1 MRCLSLGR
9 AACGAGSRCS
19 LAPRASCAERM
30 HVVWQRPAG
39 PVGMRQAARR
49 GRRAQVCA
57 ASGVSPDEV
66 VYVEAHGTGTVVG
79 DSQELSAIDGLYGAG
94 AGHTPRDPLLIGSV
108 KSNMGHCEGCSGL
121 AGAQAPRAWHSA
133 ASRATAPLWYT
144 RLRTRLTYAVGT
156 PCRAATRGACMV
168 CIYVN
173 LLTGVLEA
181 RARSGALRQGR
192 RSAVRAG
199 VGACAPGGTHP
210 TTHAQV

>member
-1 MRCLSLGR
+1 
-9 AACGAGSRCS
+9 
-19 LAPRASCAERM
+19 
-30 HVVWQRPAG
+30 
-39 PVGMRQAARR
+39 MRQAARR

-121 AGAQAPRAWHSA
+121 AGARAPRAWHSA
-133 ASRATAPLWYT
+133 ASRATAPLWHT

-156 PCRAATRGACMV
+156 PCSAATRGMH
-168 CIYVN
+168 
-173 LLTGVLEA
+173 A
-181 RARSGALRQGR
+181 R
-192 RSAVRAG
+192 RAS
-199 VGACAPGGTHP
+199 V
-210 TTHAQV
+210 VIW